1 MDRDDLE
8 PGKHEPGGA
17 SRWAAYLDW
26 VRADL
31 AATVLALPED
41 VRRSSTLPSGWTPIE
56 LLSHVLH
63 MEQRWFVWGFLG
75 EAVDEPWGDWSV
87 DEPWDKGDARW
98 TVADDVTAEE
108 LAQRLAAIGSRTT
121 GILRDFPL
129 EATASPGGRFA
140 ADPPSLEWIC
150 FHVLAEYAR
159 HAGQLDVALE
169 VRK

>member
-26 VRADL
+26 VRQDL
-31 AATVLALPED
+31 AETVLALPED

-75 EAVDEPWGDWSV
+75 EPVDEPWGDWTV
-87 DEPWDKGDARW
+87 EEPWDQDEARW
-98 TVADDVTAEE
+98 TVAADATAEQHWE
-108 LAQRLAAIGSRTT
+108 LADSGHWY
-121 GILRDFPL
+121 DF
-129 EATASPGGRFA
+129 EVTCDADINYYRRFA
-140 ADPPSLEWIC
+140 GRVETGKHSVSDPAMG
-150 FHVLAEYAR
+150 VT
-159 HAGQLDVALE
+159 DV
-169 VRK
+169 